1 MSTPTLPGRT
11 FEGVS
16 RADGT
21 VGVRDN
27 VLILPSVICS
37 HLVAERIADRVD
49 NAVATPHDHG
59 CAQLGVD
66 NEQTRRTLVSIAQ
79 NPNIA
84 GTVVIGLGC
93 EEVQSSE
100 VATALESFNTSV
112 RELSIQDVGGTDEC
126 VERGIGVAD
135 ELAQSRHTTRTVAD
149 LSDLTLGIVSSDLDS
164 STVNT
169 ADPLV
174 GSAVD
179 AVISAGGRVI
189 VAGNERLAVNP
200 DEVLEVVTHKASKAM
215 SELIE
220 RHEGQPAR
228 ATRVGQFAR
237 NRPFEDVTRAWGS
250 KNISEVLS
258 YGERTNL
265 SEGLSAVDAPSR
277 FIEAT
282 TALAA
287 AGANIAIHVT
297 GDGILSGHPLLP
309 VIKVTGDP
317 GTAAALPNDIDLS
330 AQNASPDDLLQRLV
344 DVANGNMC
352 LAEAHGL
359 TEFAITRV
367 GPSM

>member
-1 MSTPTLPGRT
+1 MSTPTLSGRT
-11 FEGVS
+11 FKGAS
-16 RADGT
+16 REDGT

-49 NAVATPHDHG
+49 DAVATPHDHG
-59 CAQLGVD
+59 CAQLGAD
-66 NEQTRRTLVSIAQ
+66 NEQTRRTLLSIAQ

-84 GTVVIGLGC
+84 GTVVVGLGC

-100 VATALESFNTSV
+100 VATTLESLDVSV
-112 RELSIQDVGGTDEC
+112 RELSIQGVGGTDEC
-126 VERGIGVAD
+126 VERGVEVAN
-135 ELAQSRHTTRTVAD
+135 ELVQSRRTTRTVAD
-149 LSDLTLGIVSSDLDS
+149 LSDLTLGIVSSDLDA
-164 STVNT
+164 STVDT

-174 GSAVD
+174 GSVAD
-179 AVISAGGRVI
+179 AVISAGGRVA
-189 VAGNERLAVNP
+189 VAGNERLVTNPNEAHEAVTDKAREAI
-200 DEVLEVVTHKASKAM
+200 DEL
-215 SELIE
+215 LE

-237 NRPFEDVTRAWGS
+237 DRPFEDVTQAWG
-250 KNISEVLS
+250 NETISEVLS
-258 YGERTNL
+258 YGERTDL

-277 FIEAT
+277 FAEAT

-287 AGANIAIHVT
+287 AGANVVIHVT

-330 AQNASPDDLLQRLV
+330 ARRADPDDLLERLIE
-344 DVANGNMC
+344 VANGDAC
-352 LAEAHGL
+352 LAEEHGL